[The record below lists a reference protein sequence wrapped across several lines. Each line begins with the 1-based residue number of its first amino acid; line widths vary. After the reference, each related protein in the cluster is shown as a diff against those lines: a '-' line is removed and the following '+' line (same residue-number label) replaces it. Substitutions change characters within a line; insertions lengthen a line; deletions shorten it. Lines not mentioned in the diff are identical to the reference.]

1 MDFAFSLDILV
12 GFLTLVALEIVLG
25 IDNIIFISILTN
37 KLPEDQRERGR
48 KVGLFMALFSRIAL
62 LFSLSLIM
70 RLTKPFFTVLENEI
84 SGRDLILIVGGLFLI
99 FKSVSE
105 IHHKIEEVSSG
116 EQDAMQG
123 LAKISFNAV
132 IIQIML
138 IDVVFSLDSVI
149 TAVGMVKELWV
160 MVAAVVAAVLVML
173 VLAGPIAGF
182 VNRHPSVKI
191 LALSFLIMIGTALLA
206 EGLDVH
212 FPKAYIY
219 FAMAFS
225 IAVEAINIR
234 TGLRKS

>member
-1 MDFAFSLDILV
+1 MDFAFSLDILI

-48 KVGLFMALFSRIAL
+48 KMGLFMALFSRIAL

-70 RLTKPFFTVLENEI
+70 RLTQPFFTILENEI
-84 SGRDLILIVGGLFLI
+84 SGRDLILIIGGVFLI

-116 EQDAMQG
+116 EQDAMKG
-123 LAKISFNAV
+123 LASVSFNA
-132 IIQIML
+132 IIVQIML

-160 MVAAVVAAVLVML
+160 MVAAVVAAVFVML
-173 VLAGPIAGF
+173 ALAGPIAGF

-206 EGLDVH
+206 EGLDFH

>member
-1 MDFAFSLDILV
+1 MDFAFSLDILI

-48 KVGLFMALFSRIAL
+48 KMGLFMALFSRIAL

-70 RLTKPFFTVLENEI
+70 RLTQPFFTILENEI
-84 SGRDLILIVGGLFLI
+84 SGRDLILIIGGLFLI

-116 EQDAMQG
+116 EQDAMKG
-123 LAKISFNAV
+123 LASVSFNA
-132 IIQIML
+132 IIVQIML

-160 MVAAVVAAVLVML
+160 MVAAVVAAVFVML
-173 VLAGPIAGF
+173 ALAGPIAGF

-206 EGLDVH
+206 EGLDFH